1 MVFHLAASM
10 TKQEL
15 IDILINDF
23 KLMFPETNK
32 WQREQLKLRLEYLD
46 FEDLKLLVTD
56 DMIKRFKKSKSND

>member
-1 MVFHLAASM
+1 M

>member
-1 MVFHLAASM
+1 M

-32 WQREQLKLRLEYLD
+32 WQREQLMSTFPHLTKVRDGQRRYIRG
-46 FEDLKLLVTD
+46 VR
-56 DMIKRFKKSKSND
+56 IK